1 DCANDAVAAPP
12 FEAARM
18 EAMEW
23 YLKVFRDY
31 RDFSGRSRRKEFWL
45 FVLFNIIVS
54 VVLTI
59 LDYMAGLTDDFGD
72 IGPLGGIYTLVALI
86 PYIAVLVR
94 RLHDIG
100 WSGWWAAGMFVP
112 LLNLFVIVLAA
123 LRGEAGPNRY
133 GPDPKA

>member
-1 DCANDAVAAPP
+1 MAATP
-12 FEAARM
+12 FAAARM

-45 FVLFNIIVS
+45 FVLFNIIVG

-59 LDYMAGLTDDFGD
+59 LDYMAGLTDGLGD
-72 IGPLGGIYTLVALI
+72 IGPLGGIYNLVALI

-100 WSGWWAAGMFVP
+100 WSGWWAVGMAVP
-112 LLNLFVIVLAA
+112 LLNLFVLVLTV
-123 LRGEAGPNRY
+123 LRGQDGPNRF
-133 GPDPKA
+133 GPDPRASG